1 MILRCTLR
9 TVHWKDL
16 WRNPTLF
23 SNSLAVKALLWTCI
37 WWCFFYSHTGVSAVL
52 ASLLLPLWHREVK
65 IIHSLFKPVYMLR
78 LINCGWLV
86 GGQGEGHCCRAAL
99 HIRLDRSGRMSAL
112 RFLQT
117 HVQLSDLLVHPQVSN
132 MQNTPKNKWL
142 IDTHWWSPFYS
153 FSLLLMGTITFSSH
167 YKEYG
172 IFITWFEVW
181 TVSCNYT

>member
-23 SNSLAVKALLWTCI
+23 STASPWKP
-37 WWCFFYSHTGVSAVL
+37 CFEPVFDGVSSILTQESNAVL

-132 MQNTPKNKWL
+132 MQNTPQNKWL

-153 FSLLLMGTITFSSH
+153 FSLLLMGTITFSSR
-167 YKEYG
+167 YKEY
-172 IFITWFEVW
+172 VL
-181 TVSCNYT
+181 